1 MISTNIISIL
11 LLVSL
16 TSAPLVI
23 AGAQQQPGASTQE
36 KKFISVSKHTQ
47 EDDDRILKL
56 YEGLRVA
63 DVSDGMDMAGLQD
76 VGLMD
81 PDIKPLWRDVE
92 GFQHVITGLAVT
104 VRYVPTNK
112 RPDKMN
118 ATEFRQWEGRWYREI
133 SPEPFVPLLRQ
144 GSIIVIDGEQ
154 DRDTGSIGSNNSLT
168 WKSKGARGIV
178 TSGGARDTD
187 ELIKQKI
194 PLYLKK
200 IGRGIRPGRNE
211 VESVNQPVMCGGVLV
226 RPGDVVVADGDGV
239 VVVPREH
246 AEEVAKCGA
255 GDSPGRQS
263 GPPKTVSAARNSLG
277 QNGGALKGT

>member
-1 MISTNIISIL
+1 MISTNIIVV
-11 LLVSL
+11 LLVASL
-16 TSAPLVI
+16 TPALLAV

-47 EDDDRILKL
+47 EDDNRILKL

-246 AEEVAKCGA
+246 AEEVAKSAREILQGDKA
-255 GDSPGRQS
+255 GRRRLYQQLGMPLD
-263 GPPKTVSAARNSLG
+263 KTVEPVEP
-277 QNGGALKGT
+277 